1 MSNYRGRSRRR
12 IPPARPCLDAGQYR
26 EAAARPRLVVGISGA
41 SGAIYG
47 ARLLE
52 LLHPLPV
59 ETHLVMTRSA
69 ELTLAL
75 ETELKAA
82 DLRARADAV
91 HAIGDL
97 AAPISSGSFRTIG
110 MIVAPCSIRSMAE
123 IATGATTTLLTRA
136 ADVTLKERRRLV
148 LMVRETPLHTGHLR
162 TMAALSE
169 MGAVIAPPVPA
180 FYAKPASLA
189 EMIDHTLGRVLD
201 LFGLDSGTVRR
212 WGEPEITL
220 VLCQS
225 CSAVFRAD
233 LLPRGLA
240 VGGGG
245 GEAVP
250 GDVDGGGA

>member
-1 MSNYRGRSRRR
+1 V
-12 IPPARPCLDAGQYR
+12 
-26 EAAARPRLVVGISGA
+26 PRLVVGISGA

-52 LLHPLPV
+52 LLHKLPV

-75 ETELKAA
+75 ETELKAV

-97 AAPISSGSFRTIG
+97 AAPIASGSFRTIG

-148 LMVRETPLHTGHLR
+148 LMVRETPLHLGHLR
-162 TMAALSE
+162 SMVAVTE
-169 MGAVIAPPVPA
+169 MGAVVMPPVPA
-180 FYAKPASLA
+180 FYAKPASLDDIVA
-189 EMIDHTLGRVLD
+189 QTVGRALD
-201 LFGLDSGTVRR
+201 LFGIDSGLVRR
-212 WGEPEITL
+212 W
-220 VLCQS
+220 
-225 CSAVFRAD
+225 RD
-233 LLPRGLA
+233 
-240 VGGGG
+240 
-245 GEAVP
+245 
-250 GDVDGGGA
+250 DG